1 MAAGALRAA
10 SELGVHVPGDLAVV
24 GFDDIAV
31 AGLIQP
37 SLTTVRQEMHTIGEA
52 AAEALSQMIDD
63 PETRPVQR
71 IIPTQLVVRSSTV
84 NGAPRERTLAGDKE
98 VR

>member
-1 MAAGALRAA
+1 
-10 SELGVHVPGDLAVV
+10 
-24 GFDDIAV
+24 
-31 AGLIQP
+31 
-37 SLTTVRQEMHTIGEA
+37 MHAIGEA

-71 IIPTQLVVRSSTV
+71 IVPTRLVVRSSTV
-84 NGAPRERTLAGDKE
+84 NGAPRERTLAPDKE